1 MKPETKNI
9 LDTLHERFKELEPIR
24 EPLLEAF
31 RCLNECYKI
40 SGKVLICGNGG
51 SAADSEHIAGELM
64 KGFVLKRPLPPEDSD
79 KILSAFPDD
88 EKAALLAKSLQGALP
103 AIPLVNHTSLI
114 SAVSN
119 DTSADMIYAQQVY
132 GYGKPGDV
140 LIAISTSGNAANVI
154 NAVKTAK
161 AFGLK
166 TIGLTGG
173 TGGGLVPLC
182 DITLI
187 APTAETYRIQ
197 EYHLPIYHTLCA
209 MLEREWF

>member
-1 MKPETKNI
+1 MKPETTTI
-9 LDTLHERFKELEPIR
+9 LDDLLKRFKELEPLK
-24 EPLLEAF
+24 ETLLKAF
-31 RCLNECYKI
+31 LCMDECYRRD
-40 SGKVLICGNGG
+40 GKVLICGNGG
-51 SAADSEHIAGELM
+51 SASDSEHIAGELM
-64 KGFVLKRPLPPEDSD
+64 KGFILKRPLPPEEIE
-79 KILSAFPDD
+79 KIKSAFPDD
-88 EKAALLAKSLQGALP
+88 EKSTLMAKNLQGALP

-119 DTSADMIYAQQVY
+119 DTSADMVFAQQVY

-140 LIAISTSGNAANVI
+140 LIVISTSGTAANVI

-173 TGGGLVPLC
+173 TGGDLPALC
-182 DITLI
+182 DITII
-187 APTAETYRIQ
+187 APAAETYRIQ

>member
-1 MKPETKNI
+1 MKPETRII
-9 LDTLHERFKELEPIR
+9 LDALFERFAELESVR
-24 EPLLEAF
+24 RPLLTAF
-31 RCLNECYKI
+31 DCIIECYRQGGKI
-40 SGKVLICGNGG
+40 LICGNGG
-51 SAADSEHIAGELM
+51 SAADAEHIAGELM
-64 KGFVLKRPLPPEDSD
+64 KGFILRRPIPPEEFE
-79 KILSAFPDD
+79 KITEAFPHDK
-88 EKAALLAKSLQGALP
+88 KAALIAKNLQGALP

-140 LIAISTSGNAANVI
+140 LIVISTSGTAANVI

-161 AFGLK
+161 AFSLK

-173 TGGGLVPLC
+173 TGSELPALC
-182 DITLI
+182 DITII
-187 APTAETYRIQ
+187 APATETYRIQ

>member
-1 MKPETKNI
+1 MKLETTII
-9 LDTLHERFKELEPIR
+9 LDDLIKRFEELEPLR
-24 EPLLEAF
+24 EMLLNAF
-31 RCLNECYKI
+31 HCLDECYRR

-64 KGFVLKRPLPPEDSD
+64 KGFILKRPLPPEEIE
-79 KILSAFPDD
+79 KIKSTFPND
-88 EKAALLAKSLQGALP
+88 EKATLLAKNLQGALP

-119 DTSADMIYAQQVY
+119 DTSADMVFAQQVY

-140 LIAISTSGNAANVI
+140 LIVISTSGIAANVI

-166 TIGLTGG
+166 TISLTGG
-173 TGGGLVPLC
+173 TGGDLPALC

-187 APTAETYRIQ
+187 APASETYKIQ
-197 EYHLPIYHTLCA
+197 EYHLPIYHTLCI
-209 MLEREWF
+209 MIEREWF

>member
-1 MKPETKNI
+1 MKPEVIKI
-9 LDTLHERFKELEPIR
+9 LDDLLKRFEDLMPIK

-31 RCLNECYKI
+31 HCLDECYRQG
-40 SGKVLICGNGG
+40 GKVLICGNGG

-64 KGFVLKRPLPPEDSD
+64 KGFMLKRPLPQEEFDRI
-79 KILSAFPDD
+79 KAAFPDD
-88 EKAALLAKSLQGALP
+88 EKATLMAKNLQGALP
-103 AIPLVNHTSLI
+103 AIPLVNHTSLT

-140 LIAISTSGNAANVI
+140 LLVISTSGTAANI
-154 NAVKTAK
+154 TNAVIVAK

-166 TIGLTGG
+166 SIGLTGG
-173 TGGGLVPLC
+173 TGGDLPVLC

-187 APTAETYRIQ
+187 APAVETYRIQ